1 MTMKFVFLLLGGA
14 NLDAVIFYRTW
25 MSVLCPLFLMHVL
38 LLLSGGVV
46 VRVFSSLI

>member
-1 MTMKFVFLLLGGA
+1 MTTRSVFFLLGGA
-14 NLDAVIFYRTW
+14 NLDTVIFYRTW

-46 VRVFSSLI
+46 VCVFSSLI